1 MIFTATEHCEG
12 RKHLPKA
19 QKKEIENAIAS
30 ISPPASQSPS
40 TKKMRSEFLNSLKVS
55 GWTNELTVAQESG
68 MTITTSRDRVGL
80 CLQTGNMARMY
91 ADLMKLQTLYLD
103 GAIQV
108 AVIVLP
114 SSVTAKLL
122 GSNIAAAE
130 RLERELRVFRK
141 TYHVPTAIYSL
152 EVSE

>member
-1 MIFTATEHCEG
+1 
-12 RKHLPKA
+12 
-19 QKKEIENAIAS
+19 
-30 ISPPASQSPS
+30 
-40 TKKMRSEFLNSLKVS
+40 MRGQFLSGLKVC
-55 GWTNELTVAQESG
+55 GWTNELIVAPNSG
-68 MTITTSRDRVGL
+68 MTITTYRDGVGL

-91 ADLMKLQTLYLD
+91 ADLIKLQTLYLN
-103 GAIQV
+103 GAIDV

-114 SSVTAKLL
+114 SSATAKLL

-130 RLERELRVFRK
+130 RLERELIVFRK

>member
-1 MIFTATEHCEG
+1 MIFTTTEHCEG
-12 RKHLPKA
+12 CKHLPEPH
-19 QKKEIENAIAS
+19 KKEIESAIES
-30 ISPPASQSPS
+30 ITPPGPTGWA
-40 TKKMRSEFLNSLKVS
+40 TKKIRSEFLGVLKRS
-55 GWTNELTVAQESG
+55 GWTNGLTVAQVSG
-68 MTITTSRDRVGL
+68 MKITSSREQVGL

-103 GAIQV
+103 GAIKV

-114 SSVTAKLL
+114 SAATAKLL

-130 RLERELRVFRK
+130 RLERELGVFRK

>member
-1 MIFTATEHCEG
+1 MIFSASEHCQG

-19 QKKEIENAIAS
+19 QKKDIENAIAA
-30 ISPPASQSPS
+30 ITPPPPVGAS
-40 TKKMRSEFLNSLKVS
+40 TKKIRTEFLSSLKMS
-55 GWTNELTVAQESG
+55 GWTNELIVASNSG
-68 MTITTSRDRVGL
+68 MTITTSREQVGL

-103 GAIQV
+103 GAINV

-114 SSVTAKLL
+114 SSATAKLL

-130 RLERELRVFRK
+130 RLERELVVFRK
-141 TYHVPTAIYSL
+141 TCHVPTVIYSL
-152 EVSE
+152 EMSE